1 MSFFTQ
7 DEARA
12 AAKQAKGNRNIKAV
26 ITESMESYK
35 EADSFD
41 IFLSHSSSD
50 ANLVIGIKKLL
61 EQRGK
66 RVYVDWVDDPEL
78 DRSRVT
84 KDTAARLRHRMVQ
97 SESLFYVATDNATN
111 SKWMPWELGFFDGL
125 KHDKVRILPVLLSAN
140 QRFDG
145 QEYLGLYPVVSKEEL
160 EVRSS
165 TVDLRAALR
174 FRQSPGLFPRGG
186 IGKPRF

>member
-12 AAKQAKGNRNIKAV
+12 AAKRAKGNRNIKAV

-50 ANLVIGIKKLL
+50 ADLVIGIKELL

-78 DRSRVT
+78 DRSRVN

-97 SESLFYVATDNATN
+97 SESLFYVATDNASK

-125 KHDKVRILPVLLSAN
+125 KRDKVRILPVLLSSN
-140 QRFDG
+140 QSFDG

-160 EVRSS
+160 EIRSS
-165 TVDLRAALR
+165 ATDLKAAMRLRQEPRLFPLDGIGRLR
-174 FRQSPGLFPRGG
+174 F
-186 IGKPRF
+186 

>member
-125 KHDKVRILPVLLSAN
+125 KHEKVRILPVLLSAN

-165 TVDLRAALR
+165 TLDLRAALR

>member
-50 ANLVIGIKKLL
+50 ADLVIGIKELL

-84 KDTAARLRHRMVQ
+84 KETAARLRHRMLQ
-97 SESLFYVATDNATN
+97 SESLFYVATDNATK

-125 KHDKVRILPVLLSAN
+125 KRDKVRILPVLLSSN
-140 QRFDG
+140 QSFDG

-165 TVDLRAALR
+165 TVDLKAALR
-174 FRQSPGLFPRGG
+174 FRQSPRLFPLDL
-186 IGKPRF
+186 IDKPRF

>member
-12 AAKQAKGNRNIKAV
+12 AAKRAKGNRNIKAV

-35 EADSFD
+35 EADRFD

-50 ANLVIGIKKLL
+50 ADLVVGIKVLL
-61 EQRGK
+61 EQTGR

-97 SESLFYVATDNATN
+97 SESLFYVATDNATK

-125 KHDKVRILPVLLSAN
+125 KRDKVRILPVLLSPN
-140 QRFDG
+140 QGFNG
-145 QEYLGLYPVVSKEEL
+145 QEYLDLYPVVSKEEL
-160 EVRSS
+160 EVHSS
-165 TVDLRAALR
+165 AADHMTAMRLRQAAR
-174 FRQSPGLFPRGG
+174 LFPLDWN
-186 IGKPRF
+186 GKPRF

>member
-12 AAKQAKGNRNIKAV
+12 AGKQAKGNRNIKAV

-50 ANLVIGIKKLL
+50 AELVLGIKKLL

-84 KDTAARLRHRMVQ
+84 KDTAARLRHRMRQ

-111 SKWMPWELGFFDGL
+111 SKWMPWELGYFDGL
-125 KHDKVRILPVLLSAN
+125 KNDKVRILPVLLSAN

-160 EVRSS
+160 EAHSS
-165 TVDLRAALR
+165 AAKLKAAMRLRQAPR
-174 FRQSPGLFPRGG
+174 LFSLDEFGG
-186 IGKPRF
+186 PRF

>member
-12 AAKQAKGNRNIKAV
+12 AAKSAKRNRNIKAV

-35 EADSFD
+35 ERDSFD

-50 ANLVIGIKKLL
+50 ADLVIGITALL

-66 RVYVDWVDDPEL
+66 RVYVDWVNDPEL
-78 DRSRVT
+78 DRSHVT
-84 KDTAARLRHRMVQ
+84 KDTAARLRHRMAQ

>member
-7 DEARA
+7 SEARA
-12 AAKQAKGNRNIKAV
+12 AAKQAKGNRSSKAV

-35 EADSFD
+35 ETDTFD

-50 ANLVIGIKKLL
+50 SDLVIGIKELL

-84 KDTAARLRHRMVQ
+84 KDTAARLRERMVQ
-97 SESLFYVATDNATN
+97 SESLFYVATDNATK

-125 KHDKVRILPVLLSAN
+125 KRDKVRILPVLLSSN
-140 QRFDG
+140 QSFDG

-160 EVRSS
+160 EIRSNA
-165 TVDLRAALR
+165 TDLKAAMRLRQAPRLIPLDGIGTLR
-174 FRQSPGLFPRGG
+174 F
-186 IGKPRF
+186 

>member
-1 MSFFTQ
+1 MAFFTQ
-7 DEARA
+7 ADARA
-12 AAKQAKGNRNIKAV
+12 AAKRAHGHRSIKAV
-26 ITESMESYK
+26 ITESLESYK
-35 EADSFD
+35 AATSFD

-50 ANLVIGIKKLL
+50 AELIIGIKALL
-61 EQRGK
+61 EESGK

-97 SESLFYVATDNATN
+97 SESLFYVATDNATK

-125 KHDKVRILPVLLSAN
+125 KRNRVRILPVLASSN
-140 QRFDG
+140 QSFDG
-145 QEYLGLYPVVSKEEL
+145 QEYLGLYPVVSKDEL

-165 TVDLRAALR
+165 AKDLKQAMRMLQQSGR
-174 FRQSPGLFPRGG
+174 FPLSG
-186 IGKPRF
+186 IGRPRF

>member
-12 AAKQAKGNRNIKAV
+12 AAKQAKGNRSSKAV

-35 EADSFD
+35 EADKFD
-41 IFLSHSSSD
+41 VFLSHSSSD
-50 ANLVIGIKKLL
+50 ADLVIGIKELL

-84 KDTAARLRHRMVQ
+84 KNTAARLRHRMLQ
-97 SESLFYVATDNATN
+97 SESLFYVATDNATK

-125 KHDKVRILPVLLSAN
+125 KRDKVRILPVLLSSN
-140 QRFDG
+140 QSFDG

-165 TVDLRAALR
+165 TVSLGAALR
-174 FRQSPGLFPRGG
+174 LRQSPRLLPLDVFD
-186 IGKPRF
+186 KPRF